1 MSQDQQDAAEHIE
14 ELLGRISALSQ
25 KCCIRSE
32 MRLAREMQR
41 VARTERLVV
50 PYLRALFSLTNGAQ
64 STYEADLGVEWAIEA
79 IALLEERGAGP
90 AVQSNLPEQEYYR
103 TVYWMSACAY
113 DNLATHAANRDGYNS
128 DGVHQTINDG
138 IHVCRR
144 TGKLEC
150 VNCFREYAARVCLA
164 AATLPSPRT
173 MRRPWPRQFL
183 ATPRTTAVSAGR
195 TTWRSSPCSTAG
207 RPTPWRPCPR
217 RFDFPPR
224 TTLPRSPSCAPRD
237 NWSKRCWSADIH
249 GELDALLARGLGG
262 RHLPEAPPEGEDT
275 QLDLHRSN
283 CRTLSACCA
292 GDYEQAIDALRQWD
306 RRMQTLNNVNR
317 WFDVRLRLI
326 AACRLA
332 GKTGHV
338 EALARQ
344 LEARAKRRAT
354 GLRWPVSSGCS
365 ATMRFAVGAAQAAA
379 GRAVRAR
386 RDCAGCQGRSA
397 CGKRPGCA
405 RGGSRPGGGCRPC
418 NTAGADARRPERPR
432 SRCGNP
438 GRAIR
443 PTARRDHEHQG

>member
-14 ELLGRISALSQ
+14 ELLGRMSALSQ

-41 VARTERLVV
+41 VAKTERLVV

-79 IALLEERGAGP
+79 IALLESEERARQF
-90 AVQSNLPEQEYYR
+90 QSNLPEQEYYR

-164 AATLPSPRT
+164 AGDLAMAAHHAKTVATAIPRDAAHD
-173 MRRPWPRQFL
+173 RRFCGAYDL
-183 ATPRTTAVSAGR
+183 AQLALFDGRPADALEALSEAFRFSATYHTPTFALLR
-195 TTWRSSPCSTAG
+195 TAG
-207 RPTPWRPCPR
+207 QLEQ
-217 RFDFPPR
+217 
-224 TTLPRSPSCAPRD
+224 TLLVSGR
-237 NWSKRCWSADIH
+237 H

-306 RRMQTLNNVNR
+306 RRMQTLNNVDR

-344 LEARAKRRAT
+344 LEARAK
-354 GLRWPVSSGCS
+354 
-365 ATMRFAVGAAQAAA
+365 
-379 GRAVRAR
+379 
-386 RDCAGCQGRSA
+386 
-397 CGKRPGCA
+397 
-405 RGGSRPGGGCRPC
+405 
-418 NTAGADARRPERPR
+418 
-432 SRCGNP
+432 
-438 GRAIR
+438 
-443 PTARRDHEHQG
+443 TARDWFTLARLKRLLSDDAPSPLALLKPLREGPFAPPRLRRLPRPIRLR